1 MPGYVRVRFG
11 RKRQRLPVVS
21 GFVALSACDAVDR
34 VRLRFLRSGGCL
46 CYPLGHGDRSL
57 IGQKVFSDLAAKYGK
72 SNAQIILRW
81 HVQMGHIVIP
91 GSKNPGHIA
100 SNFYIFDFA
109 LTADEM
115 KSIAKLDRNKR
126 YYNMS
131 LKGAAKAYLSLDLDF
146 DDQP

>member
-1 MPGYVRVRFG
+1 MQNARSCRAINPVPNIRV
-11 RKRQRLPVVS
+11 
-21 GFVALSACDAVDR
+21 
-34 VRLRFLRSGGCL
+34 
-46 CYPLGHGDRSL
+46 GDRSL

-91 GSKNPGHIA
+91 GSKNPEHIA
-100 SNFYIFDFA
+100 SNFDIFDFA

-126 YYNMS
+126 CYNMS
-131 LKGAAKAYLSLDLDF
+131 LKDAAKAYLSLDIDF

>member
-1 MPGYVRVRFG
+1 M
-11 RKRQRLPVVS
+11 
-21 GFVALSACDAVDR
+21 
-34 VRLRFLRSGGCL
+34 RFLRSGGCL

-81 HVQMGHIVIP
+81 HVQTGHIVIP
-91 GSKNPGHIA
+91 GSKNPEHIA
-100 SNFYIFDFA
+100 SNFGIFDFA

-131 LKGAAKAYLSLDLDF
+131 LKDAAKAYLSLDIDF